1 MCFRHTTEG
10 GTKISKLT
18 GAVPLSERVKDE
30 LDKCQLVCANCE
42 RVAFRKRN
50 ATSLLKM
57 RVINVLGGP
66 VCSKCNENK
75 DPAALDLHHLDPE
88 VKTVQLSDRLV
99 RQWEDF
105 SQDLD
110 EVQLL
115 CANCHAIEHFEQ
127 KALDRVTYM
136 HYNLKNGDY
145 VLNEVKKLE
154 TQIVAREGREL
165 LAAIAAELTEK
176 DPAPSD
182 DDDAVD
188 KIIRD
193 NTLDK

>member
-1 MCFRHTTEG
+1 MR
-10 GTKISKLT
+10 
-18 GAVPLSERVKDE
+18 DE

-42 RVAFRKRN
+42 RIAFRSRN

-66 VCSKCNENK
+66 VCSKCGETK
-75 DPAALDLHHLDPE
+75 DPAALDLHHTDPE

-99 RQWEDF
+99 RSWEDF
-105 SQDLD
+105 SSDVED
-110 EVQLL
+110 VVLL

-127 KALDRVTYM
+127 KALDRIVYLQ
-136 HYNLKNGDY
+136 YNIKNGDY

-154 TQIVAREGREL
+154 TQVVAREAREL

-176 DPAPSD
+176 DPAPSG

-188 KIIRD
+188 KIIRE
-193 NTLDK
+193 NTLEK